1 MSTKV
6 QFIREIHNKIQIN
19 KKKTLKK
26 CKKNNIIQKDKNI
39 ERVQDK
45 QQETIL
51 KWNLIYDE
59 L

>member
-1 MSTKV
+1 MLTKV

-19 KKKTLKK
+19 QKKHWKSVR
-26 CKKNNIIQKDKNI
+26 NIHNIWKDKNI
-39 ERVQDK
+39 ERVQNS

-51 KWNLIYDE
+51 KWNLIYDK